1 MVPQLLGLLVILVPV
16 EDPEVKD
23 HLVQL
28 IQLQTLDLKA
38 GMVEQVPLVAHHQH
52 HTVRLVSEG
61 LVVLVVED
69 PVPKNLAV
77 EEALMEVI
85 TM

>member
-52 HTVRLVSEG
+52 HTVRLV